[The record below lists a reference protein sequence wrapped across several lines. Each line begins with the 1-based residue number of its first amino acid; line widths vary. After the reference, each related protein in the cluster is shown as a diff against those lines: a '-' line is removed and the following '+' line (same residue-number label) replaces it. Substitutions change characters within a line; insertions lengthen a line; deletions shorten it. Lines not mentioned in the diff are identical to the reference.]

1 MGYVVKT
8 FSGVSESSAYEK
20 AAVAWCTTH
29 CGPVIADDYL
39 YGSSYDI
46 SNRERLSPNSQK
58 QLDLF
63 LAALENYQKVTG
75 LDTTDIVDIQYYQ
88 GTNWWHFDVQ
98 LQLDLQNVTV
108 LPDDVTMVH
117 FKLMVS

>member
-1 MGYVVKT
+1 MALHMT
-8 FSGVSESSAYEK
+8 
-20 AAVAWCTTH
+20 
-29 CGPVIADDYL
+29 
-39 YGSSYDI
+39 
-46 SNRERLSPNSQK
+46 LSPNSQK

>member
-39 YGSSYDI
+39 YGSSYDT
-46 SNRERLSPNSQK
+46 
-58 QLDLF
+58 
-63 LAALENYQKVTG
+63 VTELTKTARFIFG
-75 LDTTDIVDIQYYQ
+75 C
-88 GTNWWHFDVQ
+88 
-98 LQLDLQNVTV
+98 
-108 LPDDVTMVH
+108 P
-117 FKLMVS
+117 